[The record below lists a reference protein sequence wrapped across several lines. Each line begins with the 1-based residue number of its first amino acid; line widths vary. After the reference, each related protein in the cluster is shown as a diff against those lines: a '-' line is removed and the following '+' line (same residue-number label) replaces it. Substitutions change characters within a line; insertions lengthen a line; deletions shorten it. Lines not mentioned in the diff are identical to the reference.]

1 MYFLTRLGKAQE
13 GHQGGLHQR
22 KDKAGMKEAIE
33 VADHLSGKEDHPQD
47 QEGPVNPRGE
57 EADRQGVEAALPE
70 GGANPPDDEVGQ
82 SHLGIGIVMTSI
94 REVTRRGKH
103 RKETQIR
110 MWT

>member
-33 VADHLSGKEDHPQD
+33 VADHLSSKEDHPQD

-57 EADRQGVEAALPE
+57 EADRQGIEAALPE

-103 RKETQIR
+103 RKETQTR
-110 MWT
+110 SK